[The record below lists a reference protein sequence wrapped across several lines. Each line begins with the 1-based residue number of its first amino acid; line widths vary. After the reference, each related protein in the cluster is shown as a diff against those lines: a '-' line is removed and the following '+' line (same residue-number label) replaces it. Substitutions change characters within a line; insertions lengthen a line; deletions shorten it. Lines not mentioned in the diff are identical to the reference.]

1 MRLSI
6 YEDDPGYDRRALG
19 SCKVFVDGVDV
30 TDNCYTADEEEGKA
44 WCRKRN
50 ELGNTFI
57 DPATGEVAN
66 EVLTGRVEIFL
77 TKQAMNGYDTHP
89 CN

>member
-6 YEDDPGYDRRALG
+6 DEDDPGYDERAIGQCRVLL
-19 SCKVFVDGVDV
+19 DGVDV
-30 TDNCYTADEEEGKA
+30 TNNCYTADEEEGKV

-50 ELGNTFI
+50 ELGNCFI
-57 DPATGEVAN
+57 DPETGGVAS
-66 EVLTGRVEIFL
+66 EVLTGKVKISLRAED
-77 TKQAMNGYDTHP
+77 MNGHDPHP